1 MLRRAVILAVLI
13 LTGGI
18 AGAHAQTSE
27 DDAAFQRRV
36 IAIFQS
42 DPVARSEALD
52 WFAAR
57 GEPDIAPT
65 LIVAHR
71 FVFDAADEFDRVL
84 QQVTGHQASGWFE
97 WMLWQEANPDLK
109 PHQGYDRLRRY
120 LFSSIDPRFDVFFD
134 GHKTRPGNMRIR
146 LEEIVWGGVGALD
159 GIPSLDFPEMIPAV
173 GAAYLKDDDLVF
185 GVSINGDARAYPL
198 RIMGWHEMFN
208 DVIGGQPVALAYCT
222 LCGSGILFDTSVEGQ
237 DKPFVFGSSG
247 LLYRSNKLMY
257 DQQTHSLWNQF
268 TGEPVTGDLA
278 FSGIRLKTL
287 PVAITTWAA
296 WVAANPETT
305 VLSLNTG
312 FRRDYGSG
320 VVYRDYFASPDLMF
334 PTRVKAD
341 AAPKSY
347 VYGIREAGSAR
358 AWPLSAF
365 EGGKLIHDRIG
376 ETPIILIGDSATRTV
391 RAYES
396 GGLTFERMAGGL
408 TADGTAWAIHEDRL
422 SGPDGSTLRRLPG
435 HVAYRFAWDGYLGGV
450 GTVYPDPAN

>member
-1 MLRRAVILAVLI
+1 MLRRAVILAVMI

-18 AGAHAQTSE
+18 AAALAQTTE

-57 GEPDIAPT
+57 GNPDIAPT

-71 FVFDAADEFDRVL
+71 FVFDATDEFDRVL

-109 PHQGYDRLRRY
+109 PHEGYDRLRRY

-134 GHKTRPGNMRIR
+134 GAKTRPGHMRIR

-237 DKPFVFGSSG
+237 DQPFVFGSSG

-287 PVAITTWAA
+287 PVAITTWADRVSA
-296 WVAANPETT
+296 LRLSHVISECLRGHRNTGIRVSCRLA
-305 VLSLNTG
+305 LSL
-312 FRRDYGSG
+312 
-320 VVYRDYFASPDLMF
+320 
-334 PTRVKAD
+334 
-341 AAPKSY
+341 
-347 VYGIREAGSAR
+347 
-358 AWPLSAF
+358 
-365 EGGKLIHDRIG
+365 
-376 ETPIILIGDSATRTV
+376 PISHTT
-391 RAYES
+391 
-396 GGLTFERMAGGL
+396 
-408 TADGTAWAIHEDRL
+408 
-422 SGPDGSTLRRLPG
+422 
-435 HVAYRFAWDGYLGGV
+435 
-450 GTVYPDPAN
+450 